1 MADRYFWGTTKMD
14 KVRIRKYIDFDVQA
28 EAPVAKQG
36 RLYVDATGHLLIC
49 NDGTSFVYVGDQAA

>member
-14 KVRIRKYIDFDVQA
+14 KVRIRKYIDFDLQDA
-28 EAPVAKQG
+28 APVAKQG
-36 RLYVDATGHLLIC
+36 RLYVDATGNLLIC